1 MNPDSF
7 SYQDLYNQI
16 FELLSPADQR
26 LAELFLAFPRNEEVA
41 KAYLPMQAEEEAREE
56 FLTDCPWPAYQ
67 KELYRHNLAYWL
79 EGDEEAGLSKR
90 PEEETIL
97 ILKRKLD
104 EAFYNCMSRYRNKF
118 VRLWY
123 DFDLT
128 LKNTLVAF
136 AARKQQRPADKE
148 FVLPRA
154 LAPKPEEEPEDGEPE
169 LIAWIKEN
177 MGQGDFG
184 LKLRL
189 SYAEELFAA
198 LDSEDVYVRERK
210 VDQFRWDMLD
220 EMILGKDFQMDV
232 VLAYLVKMQILKRW
246 QDMDAAAGRQYL
258 QETVASLRKVELGED
273 EATKKRGF

>member
-1 MNPDSF
+1 
-7 SYQDLYNQI
+7 
-16 FELLSPADQR
+16 
-26 LAELFLAFPRNEEVA
+26 
-41 KAYLPMQAEEEAREE
+41 
-56 FLTDCPWPAYQ
+56 
-67 KELYRHNLAYWL
+67 
-79 EGDEEAGLSKR
+79 
-90 PEEETIL
+90 
-97 ILKRKLD
+97 
-104 EAFYNCMSRYRNKF
+104 MSRYRNKF

-136 AARKQQRPADKE
+136 AARKQKRPADKE
-148 FVLPRA
+148 FVLPKA
-154 LAPKPEEEPEDGEPE
+154 LAPKPEEGFSEEAEPE
-169 LIAWIKEN
+169 LITWIKEN

-210 VDQFRWDMLD
+210 VDQFRWNMLD
-220 EMILGKDFQMDV
+220 EMILDKDFQMDV

-258 QETVASLRKVELGED
+258 QETVASLRKVKLGED
-273 EATKKRGF
+273 EARKQRDY